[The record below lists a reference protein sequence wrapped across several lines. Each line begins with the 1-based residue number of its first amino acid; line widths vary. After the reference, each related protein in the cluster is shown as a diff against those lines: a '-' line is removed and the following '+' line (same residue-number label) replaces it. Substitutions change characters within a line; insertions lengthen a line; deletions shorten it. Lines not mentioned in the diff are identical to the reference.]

1 MKCTRSNAAAA
12 RLLQFHDIC
21 QAFAIEVKERQN
33 GIDIFVL
40 QLLFFLPY
48 QRSITNQLLHKSR
61 KSKSTFSMK

>member
-1 MKCTRSNAAAA
+1 MKYTRSNAAAA

-33 GIDIFVL
+33 GIFVL